1 MTAVRSPSSRPF
13 TLGWTALIISIL
25 ALSGG
30 LLDVGTARAAHTQV
44 TVVEADGQLLNDPV
58 GTVAKIRQ
66 LGIGAIRLAI
76 RWQQLAPATS
86 SFTAPAHFDGT
97 DPADYPAAAWL
108 PYDTIVRDAT
118 AAGIRV
124 DLDVAGGAPLWATG
138 PGMPRTS
145 NCPCH
150 NWAPNP
156 VRFGQFVRAVA
167 TRYSGNYDPVTRRI
181 SIGDPLDLPRVSLWS
196 IWNEPDYGPSL
207 APQSVPGLKDV
218 AFAPQEYRGLVD
230 QAWSALHAT
239 GHGFDTVLW
248 GELAPRGTVHFG
260 NFNGMTPLTFV
271 RSLYCVGSDYRP
283 LTGLAAEVRGC
294 PTTAA
299 GVRSF
304 AHQHPA
310 LFDAAGV
317 SVHAYMRWY
326 PPNDEIDYNPEY
338 ASLAEIGNLTAALR
352 RTTGAYGQPTS
363 FPLWNTEFG
372 YITSGPKRRWIKD
385 RTPYASQTTAA
396 YYDNWAEY
404 LSWKNPNVMSFD
416 QYLLQDAL
424 PALRSNDYGGF
435 ASGLLSFAGTPK
447 PGYAAFRLPV
457 YMPTTVASG
466 PATALELWGAAR
478 PAHYAE
484 LDVPQAPESIDV
496 LFAPEGTAAFS
507 VLQTVPITDA
517 GGYFDTRISV
527 PSSGTILLRYTYP
540 LDPLLAPRGT
550 AVFSRHVKVTVR

>member
-1 MTAVRSPSSRPF
+1 MKTVSSSSSGPFALVRA
-13 TLGWTALIISIL
+13 ALIMTIL
-25 ALSGG
+25 ALGVG
-30 LLDVGTARAAHTQV
+30 LAGAGAAQAAHSQV
-44 TVVEADGQLLNDPV
+44 TMVEADGQLINDPV
-58 GTVAKIRQ
+58 GTVAKIRA

-76 RWQQLAPATS
+76 RWQELAPATR
-86 SFTAPAHFDGT
+86 SFTPPRNFTGT
-97 DPADYPAAAWL
+97 DPADYAAAAWQ
-108 PYDTIVRDAT
+108 PYDAIVRAAT
-118 AAGIRV
+118 AAGVRV

-138 PGMPRTS
+138 PGMPRTR

-150 NWAPNP
+150 NWAPNAA
-156 VRFGQFVRAVA
+156 RFGQFVRAVA
-167 TRYSGNYDPVTRRI
+167 TRYSGNYNPTARQID
-181 SIGDPLDLPRVSLWS
+181 IGDPGDLPRVSLWS

-207 APQSVPGLKDV
+207 APQSVPGLQDV
-218 AFAPQEYRGLVD
+218 EYAPQEYRGLVD

-239 GHGFDTVLW
+239 GHGFDTILW

-260 NFNGMTPLTFV
+260 DFNGMTPLAFV
-271 RSLYCVGSDYRP
+271 RALYCVGRNYRP
-283 LTGLAAEVRGC
+283 LSGLAAEVRGC

-304 AHQHPA
+304 RGQHPA
-310 LFDAAGV
+310 LFAASGV

-326 PPNDEIDYNPEY
+326 APNDEVDYNPEY

-352 RTTGAYGQPTS
+352 RTTGAYGAPTS

-372 YITSGPKRRWIKD
+372 YITSGPKRRWVRD

-404 LSWKNPNVMSFD
+404 LSWRNPNIMSFD

-424 PALRSNDYGGF
+424 PALQSNDYGGF
-435 ASGLLSFAGTPK
+435 ASGLLSFTGTPK

-457 YMPTTVASG
+457 YMPTTTASS
-466 PATALELWGAAR
+466 PASALELWGAAR

-484 LDVPQAPESIDV
+484 LDVPHVPESVDV
-496 LFAPEGTAAFS
+496 LFAPAGVTSFS
-507 VLQTVPITDA
+507 VLQTVPITDG

-527 PSSGTILLRYTYP
+527 PSSGTILLRYRYP
-540 LDPLLAPRGT
+540 ADPLLAPAGT
-550 AVFSRHVKVTVR
+550 AVFSRHLKVTVR